1 MKTLRTLIVLI
12 GLASPYLSLA
22 DETPP
27 EKTSNEIKAE
37 AKADAKPE
45 AKAEAKEDLQAAAKP
60 DKEGYTAVMPGEQ
73 LGAGESLPAAN
84 LVGAA
89 YGFILA
95 TLVAWV
101 ASVALR
107 ARKVEEELAALRA
120 KIDKQA

>member
-1 MKTLRTLIVLI
+1 MKTLRTLILLI
-12 GLASPYLSLA
+12 GLASPLIALA
-22 DETPP
+22 DEAPP
-27 EKTSNEIKAE
+27 EKTSNEMKA
-37 AKADAKPE
+37 E

-60 DKEGYTAVMPGEQ
+60 DKEGYTPVREGEQ
-73 LGAGESLPAAN
+73 LGAGETLPASN

-107 ARKVEEELAALRA
+107 ARKVEEELATLRA
-120 KIDKQA
+120 KIETKV